1 MQENIF
7 INLLVRIK
15 KHIFLYFRIKIIQ
28 KFYRNQVF
36 GDIIIYFCVF
46 HLKGKSGASVLYIT
60 FDTKVV

>member
-28 KFYRNQVF
+28 KFYRNRCLGILLF
-36 GDIIIYFCVF
+36 TFLF
-46 HLKGKSGASVLYIT
+46 STLKV
-60 FDTKVV
+60 KVEL